1 MKRAQEMLAMVG
13 IVPERYRDYP
23 HQFSGGMKQRIVIAI
38 ALACEPELL
47 IADEPTTALDVTI
60 QAQILDMMRKLQ
72 KEQGTS
78 VILITHD
85 LGVVAEMCDN
95 CAVMYGGELVE
106 YGSLEQ
112 VFDNPK
118 HPYTRALYKSIPS
131 LDKDVERL
139 EVIPGLVPDPSDLPE
154 YCSFYERCSEKC
166 DKCNKYDP
174 VRTEVEPGH
183 YAKCLQYM
191 KEWEG

>member
-1 MKRAQEMLAMVG
+1 
-13 IVPERYRDYP
+13 
-23 HQFSGGMKQRIVIAI
+23 
-38 ALACEPELL
+38 
-47 IADEPTTALDVTI
+47 
-60 QAQILDMMRKLQ
+60 MMRKLQ

-154 YCSFYERCSEKC
+154 YCSFF
-166 DKCNKYDP
+166 P